1 MERHEFH
8 WPPEKSSKKP
18 FKMIELRK
26 KKDFTAE
33 VFTSS
38 MNDIMF
44 FLMLF
49 FIIIST
55 LLNPS
60 MIKVSLPNSQSS
72 QSIQKKEINL
82 TMTKEKV
89 YFVNN
94 NQVPFDELETQLKK
108 ELNRY
113 PDAFI
118 MLRFDNTLPIQD
130 LVNVLSLGNK
140 VNAKMIIA
148 TAKSR

>member
-1 MERHEFH
+1 
-8 WPPEKSSKKP
+8 
-18 FKMIELRK
+18 MIDLHK

-49 FIIIST
+49 FIITST

-60 MIKVSLPNSQSS
+60 MIKVSLPNSRSS
-72 QSIQKKEINL
+72 QTLQKKEINL
-82 TMTKEKV
+82 TMTKEKI

-94 NQVPFDELETQLKK
+94 TQVSFDALEAQLKN
-108 ELNRY
+108 ELTRS
-113 PDAFI
+113 PEAFI

-130 LVNVLSLGNK
+130 LVNVLSIGNRL
-140 VNAKMIIA
+140 NSKMIIA
-148 TAKSR
+148 TAKMK

>member
-1 MERHEFH
+1 
-8 WPPEKSSKKP
+8 
-18 FKMIELRK
+18 MIDLRK
-26 KKDFTAE
+26 KKDLTAE

-49 FIIIST
+49 FILIST

-60 MIKVSLPNSQSS
+60 MIKVALPGSKSS

-82 TMTKEKV
+82 TMTKEKT

-94 NQVPFDELETQLKK
+94 TQVPFDALEGQLKK
-108 ELNRY
+108 ELSADPEAY
-113 PDAFI
+113 I

-130 LVNVLSLGNK
+130 LVDVLSVGNRL
-140 VNAKMIIA
+140 NSKMIIA
-148 TAKSR
+148 TKKLK

>member
-1 MERHEFH
+1 
-8 WPPEKSSKKP
+8 
-18 FKMIELRK
+18 MINLRK

-60 MIKVSLPNSQSS
+60 MIRVALPNSRNS
-72 QSIQKKEINL
+72 QTLQKKEINL
-82 TMTKEKV
+82 TMTKEKL
-89 YFVNN
+89 YYVNN
-94 NQVPFDELETQLKK
+94 TQVPFDALEAQLKK
-108 ELNRY
+108 ELTHS

-130 LVNVLSLGNK
+130 LVNVLSLGNRL
-140 VNAKMIIA
+140 NSKMIIA
-148 TAKSR
+148 TAKTR

>member
-1 MERHEFH
+1 
-8 WPPEKSSKKP
+8 
-18 FKMIELRK
+18 MINLSK

-60 MIKVSLPNSQSS
+60 MIKVSLPNSRSS
-72 QSIQKKEINL
+72 QTIQKKEINL
-82 TMTKEKV
+82 TMTKEKI

-94 NQVPFDELETQLKK
+94 TQVPFDGLETQLQK
-108 ELNRY
+108 ELARS
-113 PDAFI
+113 PEAFI

-130 LVNVLSLGNK
+130 LVNVLSIGNRLSS
-140 VNAKMIIA
+140 KMIIA
-148 TAKSR
+148 TAKPR

>member
-1 MERHEFH
+1 
-8 WPPEKSSKKP
+8 
-18 FKMIELRK
+18 MIELRK
-26 KKDFTAE
+26 KKDYTAE

-60 MIKVSLPNSQSS
+60 MIRVTLPSSRSS

-82 TMTKEKV
+82 TMTREKN
-89 YFVNN
+89 YFINN
-94 NQVPFDELETQLKK
+94 TRVPLDRLEAQLKK
-108 ELNRY
+108 ELSAN

-118 MLRFDNTLPIQD
+118 MLRFDNSLSIQD
-130 LVNVLSLGNK
+130 LVDILSIGNRL
-140 VNAKMIIA
+140 NSKMIIA
-148 TAKSR
+148 TAKAK

>member
-1 MERHEFH
+1 
-8 WPPEKSSKKP
+8 
-18 FKMIELRK
+18 MIELRK
-26 KKDFTAE
+26 KKDYTAE

-60 MIKVSLPNSQSS
+60 MIKVSLPNSRNS
-72 QSIQKKEINL
+72 QTIQKKEINL
-82 TMTKEKV
+82 TMTKEKN

-94 NQVPFDELETQLKK
+94 TQVPYEALESQLKK
-108 ELNRY
+108 ELAQS

-118 MLRFDNTLPIQD
+118 MLRFDSSLPIQD
-130 LVNVLSLGNK
+130 LVNVLSVGNK
-140 VNAKMIIA
+140 LTSKMIIA
-148 TAKSR
+148 TAKPR

>member
-1 MERHEFH
+1 
-8 WPPEKSSKKP
+8 
-18 FKMIELRK
+18 MIELRK

-60 MIKVSLPNSQSS
+60 MIRVALPSSHNSQTL
-72 QSIQKKEINL
+72 QKKEINL
-82 TMTKEKV
+82 TMTKEKI
-89 YFVNN
+89 YYVNN
-94 NQVPFDELETQLKK
+94 AQVPFDALESELKK
-108 ELNRY
+108 ELTKS

-130 LVNVLSLGNK
+130 LVNVLSLGNRL
-140 VNAKMIIA
+140 NSKMIIA
-148 TAKSR
+148 TAKSK

>member
-1 MERHEFH
+1 
-8 WPPEKSSKKP
+8 
-18 FKMIELRK
+18 MIELRK

-60 MIKVSLPNSQSS
+60 MIRVALPSSHNSQTL
-72 QSIQKKEINL
+72 QKKEINL
-82 TMTKEKV
+82 TMTKEKI
-89 YFVNN
+89 YYVNN
-94 NQVPFDELETQLKK
+94 AQVPFDALEAELKK
-108 ELNRY
+108 ELSKA

-130 LVNVLSLGNK
+130 LVNVLSLGNRL
-140 VNAKMIIA
+140 NSKMIIA
-148 TAKSR
+148 TAKSK

>member
-1 MERHEFH
+1 
-8 WPPEKSSKKP
+8 
-18 FKMIELRK
+18 MIDLRK

-60 MIKVSLPNSQSS
+60 MIRVALPNSRNS
-72 QSIQKKEINL
+72 QTLQKKEINL
-82 TMTKEKV
+82 TMTKEKI
-89 YFVNN
+89 YYVNN
-94 NQVPFDELETQLKK
+94 AQVSFDALEAELKK
-108 ELNRY
+108 ELAKS

-130 LVNVLSLGNK
+130 LVNVLSLGNRL
-140 VNAKMIIA
+140 NSKMIIA
-148 TAKSR
+148 TAKSK

>member
-1 MERHEFH
+1 
-8 WPPEKSSKKP
+8 
-18 FKMIELRK
+18 MINLRK
-26 KKDFTAE
+26 KKDFTVE

-60 MIKVSLPNSQSS
+60 MIKVTLPSSRSS

-94 NQVPFDELETQLKK
+94 TQVPFNGLEEQLKK
-108 ELNRY
+108 ELKLS
-113 PDAFI
+113 PDAII
-118 MLRFDNTLPIQD
+118 MLRFDKTLSIQD
-130 LVNVLSLGNK
+130 LVNVLSLGPRMN
-140 VNAKMIIA
+140 VKMIMA
-148 TAKSR
+148 TAKTE

>member
-1 MERHEFH
+1 
-8 WPPEKSSKKP
+8 
-18 FKMIELRK
+18 MIELRK
-26 KKDFTAE
+26 KKDYTAE

-60 MIKVSLPNSQSS
+60 MIKVSLPNSRTS

-82 TMTKEKV
+82 TMTKEKA
-89 YFVNN
+89 YYVNN
-94 NQVPFDELETQLKK
+94 TQVQFKDLENQLKK
-108 ELNRY
+108 ELAKN
-113 PDAFI
+113 PEAFV
-118 MLRFDNTLPIQD
+118 MLRFDNNLPIQD
-130 LVNVLSLGNK
+130 LVDVLSLGTRLNS
-140 VNAKMIIA
+140 KMIIA
-148 TAKSR
+148 TAKTK

>member
-1 MERHEFH
+1 
-8 WPPEKSSKKP
+8 
-18 FKMIELRK
+18 MITLHK
-26 KKDFTAE
+26 KKETTIE

-60 MIKVSLPNSQSS
+60 MIKVSLPKSGYS

-82 TMTKEKV
+82 TITREKN

-94 NQVPFDELETQLKK
+94 TQVPFEEIENQLKK
-108 ELNRY
+108 ELTKNS
-113 PDAFI
+113 DAFI
-118 MLRFDNTLPIQD
+118 MLRCDYDLTVQD
-130 LVNVLSLGNK
+130 LVNVLSIGNK
-140 VNAKMIIA
+140 LNSKMILA
-148 TAKSR
+148 TAKKK

>member
-1 MERHEFH
+1 
-8 WPPEKSSKKP
+8 
-18 FKMIELRK
+18 MIDLRK

-60 MIKVSLPNSQSS
+60 MIRVSLPNSRSS
-72 QSIQKKEINL
+72 QTIQKKEINL
-82 TMTKEKV
+82 TMTREKI

-94 NQVPFDELETQLKK
+94 TQVPFDDLESQLQK
-108 ELNRY
+108 ELARSPEAY
-113 PDAFI
+113 I

-130 LVNVLSLGNK
+130 LVNVLSIGNRLSS
-140 VNAKMIIA
+140 KMIIA
-148 TAKSR
+148 TAKTK

>member
-1 MERHEFH
+1 
-8 WPPEKSSKKP
+8 
-18 FKMIELRK
+18 MIELRK

-49 FIIIST
+49 FIITST

-60 MIKVSLPNSQSS
+60 MIKVSLPNSRSS
-72 QSIQKKEINL
+72 QTLQKKEINL
-82 TMTKEKV
+82 TMTKEKI

-94 NQVPFDELETQLKK
+94 TQVSYDALEAQLKK
-108 ELNRY
+108 ELTHS

-130 LVNVLSLGNK
+130 LVNVLSIGNRL
-140 VNAKMIIA
+140 NSKMIIA
-148 TAKSR
+148 TAKAH

>member
-1 MERHEFH
+1 
-8 WPPEKSSKKP
+8 
-18 FKMIELRK
+18 MIDLRK

-60 MIKVSLPNSQSS
+60 MIRVTLPGSQSS
-72 QSIQKKEINL
+72 QTIQKKEINL
-82 TMTKEKV
+82 TMTKEKK
-89 YFVNN
+89 YYVNN
-94 NQVPFDELETQLKK
+94 TQVPFESLEAELKK
-108 ELNRY
+108 ELMHY

-118 MLRFDNTLPIQD
+118 MLRFENTLPIQD
-130 LVNVLSLGNK
+130 LVNVLSIGNK
-140 VNAKMIIA
+140 LNSKMIIA

>member
-1 MERHEFH
+1 
-8 WPPEKSSKKP
+8 
-18 FKMIELRK
+18 MISLRK

-60 MIKVSLPNSQSS
+60 MIRVSLPSSRSS
-72 QSIQKKEINL
+72 QTIQKKEINL
-82 TMTKEKV
+82 TMTKEKL
-89 YFVNN
+89 YYVNN
-94 NQVPFDELETQLKK
+94 TQVPFDALEAELKK
-108 ELNRY
+108 ELARS
-113 PDAFI
+113 PEAFI
-118 MLRFDNTLPIQD
+118 MLRFDNMLPIQD
-130 LVNVLSLGNK
+130 LVNVLSVGNRL
-140 VNAKMIIA
+140 NSKMIIA
-148 TAKSR
+148 TAKSK

>member
-1 MERHEFH
+1 
-8 WPPEKSSKKP
+8 
-18 FKMIELRK
+18 MINLRK

-60 MIKVSLPNSQSS
+60 MIRVALPNSRNS
-72 QSIQKKEINL
+72 QTLQKKEINL

-89 YFVNN
+89 YYVNN
-94 NQVPFDELETQLKK
+94 N
-108 ELNRY
+108 
-113 PDAFI
+113 
-118 MLRFDNTLPIQD
+118 QD
-130 LVNVLSLGNK
+130 LVNVLSLGNRL
-140 VNAKMIIA
+140 NSKMIIA

>member
-1 MERHEFH
+1 
-8 WPPEKSSKKP
+8 
-18 FKMIELRK
+18 MISLRK

-60 MIKVSLPNSQSS
+60 MIRVSLPNSRSS
-72 QSIQKKEINL
+72 QTIQKKEINL
-82 TMTKEKV
+82 TMTKEKIF
-89 YFVNN
+89 YVNN
-94 NQVPFDELETQLKK
+94 AQVPFDALESQLKK
-108 ELNRY
+108 ELTRS

-118 MLRFDNTLPIQD
+118 MLRFDNSLPIQD
-130 LVNVLSLGNK
+130 LVDVLSLGNRL
-140 VNAKMIIA
+140 NSKMIIA
-148 TAKSR
+148 TAKSK

>member
-1 MERHEFH
+1 
-8 WPPEKSSKKP
+8 
-18 FKMIELRK
+18 MITIRK

-60 MIKVSLPNSQSS
+60 MIRVSLPRSGYSQT
-72 QSIQKKEINL
+72 IQQKEINL
-82 TMTKEKV
+82 TMTKEKI
-89 YFVNN
+89 YYVNN
-94 NQVPFDELETQLKK
+94 TQVPFEALETQLRK
-108 ELNRY
+108 ELTRY
-113 PDAFI
+113 PGAFI
-118 MLRFDNTLPIQD
+118 MLRFDNTLTVQD
-130 LVNVLSLGNK
+130 LVNVLSIGNK
-140 VNAKMIIA
+140 LNSKMIIA
-148 TAKSR
+148 TEKTR

>member
-1 MERHEFH
+1 
-8 WPPEKSSKKP
+8 
-18 FKMIELRK
+18 MIELRK
-26 KKDFTAE
+26 KKDYTVE

-60 MIKVSLPNSQSS
+60 MIKVNLPSSRSS
-72 QSIQKKEINL
+72 QSIQKKEINI
-82 TMTKEKV
+82 TVTREKI

-94 NQVPFDELETQLKK
+94 TQVPFNAVETKLKE
-108 ELNRY
+108 ELNKD
-113 PDAFI
+113 PNAVV
-118 MLRFDNTLPIQD
+118 MLRFDNTLNIQD
-130 LVNVLSLGNK
+130 LVDVLSLG
-140 VNAKMIIA
+140 AKLNVKMMLA
-148 TAKSR
+148 TAKVR

>member
-1 MERHEFH
+1 
-8 WPPEKSSKKP
+8 
-18 FKMIELRK
+18 MINLRK
-26 KKDFTAE
+26 KKDFTVE

-60 MIKVSLPNSQSS
+60 MIKVTLPNSQSS

-94 NQVPFDELETQLKK
+94 TQVRFNDLETQFRK
-108 ELNRY
+108 ELRQY
-113 PDAFI
+113 PDAVI
-118 MLRFDNTLPIQD
+118 MLRFDKTLPIQD
-130 LVNVLSLGNK
+130 LVNVLSLGPKMN
-140 VNAKMIIA
+140 VKMIMA
-148 TAKSR
+148 TAKTQ

>member
-1 MERHEFH
+1 
-8 WPPEKSSKKP
+8 
-18 FKMIELRK
+18 MIELRK

-60 MIKVSLPNSQSS
+60 MIRVALPNSRNS
-72 QSIQKKEINL
+72 QTLQKKEINL
-82 TMTKEKV
+82 TMTKEKI
-89 YFVNN
+89 YYVNN
-94 NQVPFDELETQLKK
+94 AQVPFDALESELKK
-108 ELNRY
+108 ELAHS
-113 PDAFI
+113 PEAFI

-130 LVNVLSLGNK
+130 LVNVLSLGNRL
-140 VNAKMIIA
+140 NSKMIIA
-148 TAKSR
+148 TAKSK

>member
-1 MERHEFH
+1 
-8 WPPEKSSKKP
+8 
-18 FKMIELRK
+18 MIALRK
-26 KKDFTAE
+26 KKDYTAE

-60 MIKVSLPNSQSS
+60 MIKVTLPSSKAS

-82 TMTKEKV
+82 TMTREKN
-89 YFVNN
+89 YFINN
-94 NQVPFDELETQLKK
+94 TPVQFKDLENQLKK
-108 ELNRY
+108 ELAAN
-113 PDAFI
+113 PDAFV
-118 MLRFDNTLPIQD
+118 MLRFDSNLPIQD
-130 LVNVLSLGNK
+130 LVDVLSLGTRLNS
-140 VNAKMIIA
+140 KMIIA
-148 TAKSR
+148 TAKSK

>member
-1 MERHEFH
+1 
-8 WPPEKSSKKP
+8 
-18 FKMIELRK
+18 MIELRK

-60 MIKVSLPNSQSS
+60 MIRVALPNSRNS
-72 QSIQKKEINL
+72 QTLQKKEINL
-82 TMTKEKV
+82 TMTKEKI
-89 YFVNN
+89 YYVNN
-94 NQVPFDELETQLKK
+94 AQVSFDALESELKK
-108 ELNRY
+108 ELTKS
-113 PDAFI
+113 PEAFI

-130 LVNVLSLGNK
+130 LVNVLSLGNRL
-140 VNAKMIIA
+140 NSKMIIA
-148 TAKSR
+148 TAKSK

>member
-1 MERHEFH
+1 
-8 WPPEKSSKKP
+8 
-18 FKMIELRK
+18 MISLRK

-60 MIKVSLPNSQSS
+60 MIRVSLPNSRNS
-72 QSIQKKEINL
+72 QTLQKKEINL

-89 YFVNN
+89 YYVNN
-94 NQVPFDELETQLKK
+94 TQVPFDALEAQLKK
-108 ELNRY
+108 ELAHS
-113 PDAFI
+113 PEAFI
-118 MLRFDNTLPIQD
+118 MLRFDNSLPIQD
-130 LVNVLSLGNK
+130 LVNVLSLGNRL
-140 VNAKMIIA
+140 NSKMIIA
-148 TAKSR
+148 TAKTR

>member
-1 MERHEFH
+1 
-8 WPPEKSSKKP
+8 
-18 FKMIELRK
+18 MINLRK

-60 MIKVSLPNSQSS
+60 MIQSLVAKFAKQPDNP
-72 QSIQKKEINL
+72 
-82 TMTKEKV
+82 EKR
-89 YFVNN
+89 
-94 NQVPFDELETQLKK
+94 D
-108 ELNRY
+108 
-113 PDAFI
+113 
-118 MLRFDNTLPIQD
+118 
-130 LVNVLSLGNK
+130 
-140 VNAKMIIA
+140 
-148 TAKSR
+148 

>member
-1 MERHEFH
+1 
-8 WPPEKSSKKP
+8 
-18 FKMIELRK
+18 MIELRK
-26 KKDFTAE
+26 KKDLTAE

-60 MIKVSLPNSQSS
+60 MIRVSLPNSRSS
-72 QSIQKKEINL
+72 QTIQKKEINL
-82 TMTKEKV
+82 TMTKAKT

-94 NQVPFDELETQLKK
+94 TEVPFNSLEAQLKK
-108 ELNRY
+108 ELKLN

-130 LVNVLSLGNK
+130 LVDVLSLGNRLSS
-140 VNAKMIIA
+140 KMIIA
-148 TAKSR
+148 TSKPR

>member
-1 MERHEFH
+1 
-8 WPPEKSSKKP
+8 
-18 FKMIELRK
+18 MISLRK

-60 MIKVSLPNSQSS
+60 MIRVSLPNSRNS
-72 QSIQKKEINL
+72 QTLQKKEINL

-89 YFVNN
+89 YYVNN
-94 NQVPFDELETQLKK
+94 TQVPFDALEAQLRK
-108 ELNRY
+108 ELAHS
-113 PDAFI
+113 PEAFI
-118 MLRFDNTLPIQD
+118 MLRFDNSLPIQD
-130 LVNVLSLGNK
+130 LVNVLSLGNRL
-140 VNAKMIIA
+140 NSKMIIA
-148 TAKSR
+148 TAKTR

>member
-1 MERHEFH
+1 
-8 WPPEKSSKKP
+8 
-18 FKMIELRK
+18 MIELRK
-26 KKDFTAE
+26 KKDYTAE

-60 MIKVSLPNSQSS
+60 MIKVTLPKSQNS

-82 TMTKEKV
+82 TMTKEKI

-94 NQVPFDELETQLKK
+94 TQVKYDALETELAK
-108 ELNRY
+108 ELKHS

-118 MLRFDNTLPIQD
+118 MLRVDNSLPIQD

-140 VNAKMIIA
+140 LNAKMIIA
-148 TAKSR
+148 TAKTQ

>member
-1 MERHEFH
+1 
-8 WPPEKSSKKP
+8 
-18 FKMIELRK
+18 MIDLRK

-49 FIIIST
+49 FIITST

-60 MIKVSLPNSQSS
+60 MIKVSLPSAKSS
-72 QSIQKKEINL
+72 QTIQKKEINL
-82 TMTKEKV
+82 TMTKEKTC
-89 YFVNN
+89 FVNSTQVSLDGLE
-94 NQVPFDELETQLKK
+94 NQLRK
-108 ELNRY
+108 ELAHS
-113 PDAFI
+113 PDAFV

-130 LVNVLSLGNK
+130 LVNVLSIGNAL
-140 VNAKMIIA
+140 NAKMIIA
-148 TAKSR
+148 TAKSH

>member
-1 MERHEFH
+1 
-8 WPPEKSSKKP
+8 
-18 FKMIELRK
+18 MIELRK

-60 MIKVSLPNSQSS
+60 MIKVSLPNAQSS

-82 TMTKEKV
+82 TMTKEKI

-94 NQVPFDELETQLKK
+94 TQVPFNDLETQLKK

-140 VNAKMIIA
+140 LNTKMIIA
-148 TAKSR
+148 TAKPR

>member
-1 MERHEFH
+1 
-8 WPPEKSSKKP
+8 
-18 FKMIELRK
+18 MINLQK
-26 KKDFTAE
+26 KKDFTVE

-49 FIIIST
+49 FLIIST

-60 MIKVSLPNSQSS
+60 MIKVALPNANNS

-82 TMTKEKV
+82 TMTKEKI
-89 YFVNN
+89 YFVNST
-94 NQVPFDELETQLKK
+94 QVPFEALEGQLKK
-108 ELNRY
+108 ELTHQ

-130 LVNVLSLGNK
+130 LVSVLSLGNSL
-140 VNAKMIIA
+140 NAKMIIA
-148 TAKSR
+148 TAKPR

>member
-1 MERHEFH
+1 
-8 WPPEKSSKKP
+8 
-18 FKMIELRK
+18 MIELRK
-26 KKDFTAE
+26 KKDYTAE

-60 MIKVSLPNSQSS
+60 MIKVSLPGSRSS

-82 TMTKEKV
+82 TMTKEKN
-89 YFVNN
+89 YYVNN
-94 NQVPFDELETQLKK
+94 TQVPFEALEAQLKK
-108 ELNRY
+108 EMTHD

-140 VNAKMIIA
+140 LNSKMIIA

>member
-1 MERHEFH
+1 
-8 WPPEKSSKKP
+8 
-18 FKMIELRK
+18 MIDLRK

-60 MIKVSLPNSQSS
+60 MIRVSLPNSRSS
-72 QSIQKKEINL
+72 QTIQKKEINL

-94 NQVPFDELETQLKK
+94 TQVPFKDLEAQLKK
-108 ELNRY
+108 ELTRS
-113 PDAFI
+113 PDAFV
-118 MLRFDNTLPIQD
+118 MLRFDNALPIQD
-130 LVNVLSLGNK
+130 LVDVLSLGNRL
-140 VNAKMIIA
+140 NSKMIIA
-148 TAKSR
+148 TAKQR

>member
-1 MERHEFH
+1 
-8 WPPEKSSKKP
+8 
-18 FKMIELRK
+18 MIDLRK

-60 MIKVSLPNSQSS
+60 MIRVALPNSRNS
-72 QSIQKKEINL
+72 QTIQKKEINL
-82 TMTKEKV
+82 TMTKEKL
-89 YFVNN
+89 YYVNN
-94 NQVPFDELETQLKK
+94 AQVPFASLEAELKK
-108 ELNRY
+108 ELARS
-113 PDAFI
+113 PEAFI

-130 LVNVLSLGNK
+130 LVSVLSIGTKLNS
-140 VNAKMIIA
+140 KMIIA
-148 TAKSR
+148 TEKTK